1 MQKIWKS
8 TLYVSYLLIFIAIA
22 LEILLRI
29 YNPIPFRIKGD
40 KIVLPINQSYQ
51 FTNQY
56 TCFDSVIVHKK
67 NSMGFRGEE
76 MPRDSS
82 FLKIITVGGSTTE
95 CFFIS
100 EDKAWPQVMQSELR
114 KIQTKVWVNNAG
126 LNGHS
131 SFGHLLLLKDV
142 VLKYR
147 PDYIYFLVGV
157 NDMDRQDLNQFDS
170 RMVLGKSVQMDYNGW
185 FKNAFLTL
193 SNHSELANLI
203 YNLSKALQARK
214 QKIFVDKIEK
224 LNPRNTL
231 LLADTIR
238 NAAIAKQKL
247 LIPAYRNRIVQL
259 IQLCQ
264 SYGVN
269 PVLITQP
276 LLLGVGVDP
285 TTGTDLS
292 TYKVSA
298 DMNGQL
304 YWGKLEL
311 YNEELR
317 RIAREKRVECIDLAH
332 LLPKDSRYFYDPM
345 HFTNEG
351 SIRVGQIIA
360 KSSTRFLNR

>member
-1 MQKIWKS
+1 MRKIWKS
-8 TLYVSYLLIFIAIA
+8 TLYVGYLLVFIAFA
-22 LEILLRI
+22 LEVLLRI

-51 FTNQY
+51 FTNTY
-56 TCFDSVIVHKK
+56 ACFDSVIMHKK

-76 MPRDSS
+76 MPRDRS

-114 KIQTKVWVNNAG
+114 KKQSKIWVNNAG

-142 VLKYR
+142 VLKYK

-157 NDMDRQDLNQFDS
+157 NDMDRQDLNQFDN
-170 RMVLGKSVQMDYNGW
+170 RMVLGKSVQMEQNGW

-193 SNHSELANLI
+193 SNHSEVANLI
-203 YNLSKALQARK
+203 YNLSKALKARN

-231 LLADTIR
+231 LLADTLR
-238 NAAIAKQKL
+238 NTVLMKQKQ
-247 LIPAYRNRIVQL
+247 LIPAYRKRIEQL
-259 IQLCQ
+259 VNLCK
-264 SYGVN
+264 SNGIK

-276 LLLGVGVDP
+276 LLLGEGIDP
-285 TTGTDLS
+285 VTGTDLA
-292 TYKVSA
+292 TYKVSNE
-298 DMNGQL
+298 MNGAL
-304 YWGKLEL
+304 YWEKLEL

-317 RIAREKRVECIDLAH
+317 HIAHEQGIACIDLAH

-345 HFTNEG
+345 HFTNAG

-360 KSSTRFLNR
+360 ESSTRFLIR